1 MIKRLVF
8 PIIAI
13 IIPLLGFAQSTLP
26 LLKEGARVFIPL
38 NKKNTK
44 GLDIFI
50 KSMTYQ
56 DSTEYSCQANIILE
70 LTSRNEKIHF
80 GQYQDKL
87 GGWHSDYM
95 FNLFSIDDVLEK
107 NKTIEK
113 EVSIRVKSGNYRDS
127 LLLLSKRELMY
138 LPPYDPEEFI
148 KKEEARKKA
157 IEFAN
162 KARQDSIFNARF
174 GTSAQTAAKSDSQEK
189 CEKLLTPEYL
199 ANWVGASFFTKES
212 IENDCEV
219 YPSAYS
225 GGKVFYNFPKCP
237 VTMEFTE
244 DKQVCIYL
252 SFRLFGE
259 DGYNFRKEL
268 INYGYKLR
276 SKSDALVAENNFG
289 DLTNGKVSVY
299 KCALKNGGYSVCQIT
314 EGQAFMFEFYRSKK

>member
-1 MIKRLVF
+1 MRLVIVF
-8 PIIAI
+8 LLIA
-13 IIPLLGFAQSTLP
+13 FSFNTMDAQSLP
-26 LLKEGARVFIPL
+26 LLKEGTRVSIPL

-56 DSTEYSCQANIILE
+56 DSTEHSCQANIILE

-107 NKTIEK
+107 NETIEK
-113 EVSIRVKSGNYRDS
+113 KVTIRLKSGYYRDS

-138 LPPYDPEEFI
+138 LPPYDSEEFI
-148 KKEEARKKA
+148 KKEKNRKKT
-157 IEFAN
+157 IELTN
-162 KARQDSIFNARF
+162 KAKQDSIFNARF
-174 GTSAQTAAKSDSQEK
+174 GTSVQTAAKSDSQEK

-199 ANWVGASFFTKES
+199 ANWVGASFFTKEN
-212 IENDCEV
+212 IENDCDV

-289 DLTNGKVSVY
+289 DLTNGKVSIY

>member
-8 PIIAI
+8 SIIAI
-13 IIPLLGFAQSTLP
+13 IIPLLGFAQNTLP
-26 LLKEGARVFIPL
+26 LLKEGTRVSIPL

-50 KSMTYQ
+50 KSMTFQ

-113 EVSIRVKSGNYRDS
+113 EVSIRVKSGYYRDS

-289 DLTNGKVSVY
+289 DLTNGKVSIY
-299 KCALKNGGYSVCQIT
+299 KCALKYGGYSVCQIT

>member
-13 IIPLLGFAQSTLP
+13 IIPLLGFAQNTLP
-26 LLKEGARVFIPL
+26 LLKEGTRVSIPL

-50 KSMTYQ
+50 KSMKFQ

-80 GQYQDKL
+80 GQYQDLL
-87 GGWHSDYM
+87 GGWHDDYM

-113 EVSIRVKSGNYRDS
+113 EVSIRVKSGYYRDS

-174 GTSAQTAAKSDSQEK
+174 GTSAQTAAKSDSQKK

-289 DLTNGKVSVY
+289 DLTNGKVSIY
-299 KCALKNGGYSVCQIT
+299 KCALKYGGYSVCQIT

>member
-13 IIPLLGFAQSTLP
+13 IIPLLGFAQNTLP
-26 LLKEGARVFIPL
+26 LLKEGTRVSIPL

-50 KSMTYQ
+50 KSMTFQ

-113 EVSIRVKSGNYRDS
+113 EVSIRVKSGYYRDS

-289 DLTNGKVSVY
+289 DLTNGKVSIY
-299 KCALKNGGYSVCQIT
+299 KCALKYGGYSVCQIT

>member
-26 LLKEGARVFIPL
+26 LLKDGARVSIPL

-113 EVSIRVKSGNYRDS
+113 KVSIRVKSGYYRDS

-138 LPPYDPEEFI
+138 LPPYDSEEFI
-148 KKEEARKKA
+148 QKEKARKKA
-157 IEFAN
+157 VELAN
-162 KARQDSIFNARF
+162 KARLDSINNERF
-174 GTSAQTAAKSDSQEK
+174 KVEK
-189 CEKLLTPEYL
+189 EEEERCEKLLTPEYL
-199 ANWVGASFFTKES
+199 ANWVGASFFTKEN
-212 IENDCEV
+212 IEKDCGV

-276 SKSDALVAENNFG
+276 SKSEALVAENNFG
-289 DLTNGKVSVY
+289 DLMNGKVSIY
-299 KCALKNGGYSVCQIT
+299 KCALKNGGFSVCQIT

>member
-13 IIPLLGFAQSTLP
+13 IIPLLGFAQNTLP
-26 LLKEGARVFIPL
+26 LLKEGTRVSIPL

-50 KSMTYQ
+50 KSMTFQ

-80 GQYQDKL
+80 GQYQDRL

-113 EVSIRVKSGNYRDS
+113 EVSIRVKSGYYRDS

-138 LPPYDPEEFI
+138 LPSYDPEEFI

-157 IEFAN
+157 IELAN

-174 GTSAQTAAKSDSQEK
+174 GTSAQTADKSDSQEK

-212 IENDCEV
+212 IENDCDV

-289 DLTNGKVSVY
+289 DLTNGKVSIY

>member
-1 MIKRLVF
+1 MRLVITF
-8 PIIAI
+8 LLIAFS
-13 IIPLLGFAQSTLP
+13 LNTMNAQTLP
-26 LLKEGARVFIPL
+26 LLKEGTRVSIPL
-38 NKKNTK
+38 NKNNTK

-95 FNLFSIDDVLEK
+95 FNLFSIDDILEK
-107 NKTIEK
+107 NETIEK
-113 EVSIRVKSGNYRDS
+113 EVSIRVKSGYYRDS

-138 LPPYDPEEFI
+138 LPPYDSEEFI
-148 KKEEARKKA
+148 IKEKARKKA
-157 IEFAN
+157 IELAN
-162 KARQDSIFNARF
+162 KARQDSIFNAKF
-174 GTSAQTAAKSDSQEK
+174 GTPAQTTAKSDSQEK

-199 ANWVGASFFTKES
+199 ANWVGASFFTKEN
-212 IENDCEV
+212 IENDCDV

>member
-13 IIPLLGFAQSTLP
+13 IIPLLGFAQNTLP
-26 LLKEGARVFIPL
+26 LLKEGTRVSIPL

-50 KSMTYQ
+50 KSMTFQ

-113 EVSIRVKSGNYRDS
+113 EVSIRVKSGYYRDS

-148 KKEEARKKA
+148 KKEEARKKQK
-157 IEFAN
+157 ELAN

-174 GTSAQTAAKSDSQEK
+174 GTSAQTADKSDSQEK

-199 ANWVGASFFTKES
+199 ANWVGASFFYKR
-212 IENDCEV
+212 
-219 YPSAYS
+219 
-225 GGKVFYNFPKCP
+225 KHRK
-237 VTMEFTE
+237 
-244 DKQVCIYL
+244 
-252 SFRLFGE
+252 RL
-259 DGYNFRKEL
+259 
-268 INYGYKLR
+268 
-276 SKSDALVAENNFG
+276 
-289 DLTNGKVSVY
+289 
-299 KCALKNGGYSVCQIT
+299 
-314 EGQAFMFEFYRSKK
+314 

>member
-1 MIKRLVF
+1 
-8 PIIAI
+8 
-13 IIPLLGFAQSTLP
+13 
-26 LLKEGARVFIPL
+26 
-38 NKKNTK
+38 
-44 GLDIFI
+44 
-50 KSMTYQ
+50 
-56 DSTEYSCQANIILE
+56 
-70 LTSRNEKIHF
+70 
-80 GQYQDKL
+80 
-87 GGWHSDYM
+87 M

-113 EVSIRVKSGNYRDS
+113 EVSIRVKSGYYRDS

-138 LPPYDPEEFI
+138 LPPYDSEEFI
-148 KKEEARKKA
+148 IKEKARKKA
-157 IEFAN
+157 IELAN
-162 KARQDSIFNARF
+162 KARQDSIFNAKF
-174 GTSAQTAAKSDSQEK
+174 GTPAQTTAKSDSQEK

-199 ANWVGASFFTKES
+199 ANWVGASFFTKEN
-212 IENDCEV
+212 IENDCDV

-225 GGKVFYNFPKCP
+225 GGKVFYNFPKCS

>member
-13 IIPLLGFAQSTLP
+13 IIPLLGFAQNTLP
-26 LLKEGARVFIPL
+26 LLKEGTRVSIPL

-50 KSMTYQ
+50 KSMKFQ

-113 EVSIRVKSGNYRDS
+113 EVSIRVKSGYYRDS

-289 DLTNGKVSVY
+289 DLTNGKVSIY
-299 KCALKNGGYSVCQIT
+299 KCALKYGGYSVCQIT

>member
-13 IIPLLGFAQSTLP
+13 IIPLLGFAQNTLP
-26 LLKEGARVFIPL
+26 LLKEGTRVSIPL

-50 KSMTYQ
+50 KSMTFQ

-113 EVSIRVKSGNYRDS
+113 EVSIRVKSGYYRDS

-148 KKEEARKKA
+148 KKEEARKKQK
-157 IEFAN
+157 ELAN

-174 GTSAQTAAKSDSQEK
+174 GTSAQTADKSDSQEK

-212 IENDCEV
+212 IENDCDV

-289 DLTNGKVSVY
+289 DLTNGKVYIY
-299 KCALKNGGYSVCQIT
+299 KCALKYGGYSVCQIT

>member
-13 IIPLLGFAQSTLP
+13 IIPLLGFAQNTLP
-26 LLKEGARVFIPL
+26 LLKEGARVSIPL

-50 KSMTYQ
+50 KSMTFQ

-113 EVSIRVKSGNYRDS
+113 EVSIRVKSGYYRDS

-148 KKEEARKKA
+148 KKRGSQKKQK
-157 IEFAN
+157 ELAN

-174 GTSAQTAAKSDSQEK
+174 GTSAQTADKSDSQEK

-212 IENDCEV
+212 IENDCDV

-289 DLTNGKVSVY
+289 DLTNGKVY
-299 KCALKNGGYSVCQIT
+299 I
-314 EGQAFMFEFYRSKK
+314 

>member
-26 LLKEGARVFIPL
+26 LLKEGARVSIPL
-38 NKKNTK
+38 NKKDTK

-113 EVSIRVKSGNYRDS
+113 KVSIRVKSVYYRDS
-127 LLLLSKRELMY
+127 LLL
-138 LPPYDPEEFI
+138 
-148 KKEEARKKA
+148 
-157 IEFAN
+157 
-162 KARQDSIFNARF
+162 
-174 GTSAQTAAKSDSQEK
+174 
-189 CEKLLTPEYL
+189 
-199 ANWVGASFFTKES
+199 
-212 IENDCEV
+212 
-219 YPSAYS
+219 
-225 GGKVFYNFPKCP
+225 
-237 VTMEFTE
+237 
-244 DKQVCIYL
+244 
-252 SFRLFGE
+252 
-259 DGYNFRKEL
+259 
-268 INYGYKLR
+268 
-276 SKSDALVAENNFG
+276 
-289 DLTNGKVSVY
+289 
-299 KCALKNGGYSVCQIT
+299 
-314 EGQAFMFEFYRSKK
+314 

>member
-13 IIPLLGFAQSTLP
+13 IIPLLGFAQNTLP
-26 LLKEGARVFIPL
+26 LLKEGARVSIPL

-50 KSMTYQ
+50 KSMTFQ

-113 EVSIRVKSGNYRDS
+113 EVSIRVKSGYYRDS

-148 KKEEARKKA
+148 KKRGSQKKQK
-157 IEFAN
+157 ELAN

-174 GTSAQTAAKSDSQEK
+174 GTSAQTADKSDSQEK

-212 IENDCEV
+212 IENDCDV

-237 VTMEFTE
+237 VTMEFAE

-289 DLTNGKVSVY
+289 DLTNGKVYIY
-299 KCALKNGGYSVCQIT
+299 KCALKYGGYSVCQIT